1 MELQERQIRRRLEE
15 DFEPHIDLSDYQH
28 HPEDEQAKARTT
40 RALAALTVAAHAMV
54 SVEDACASVV
64 DESSDQGIDAI
75 GISAARREVYVVQ
88 TKTSSGGPSPT
99 EVMKFAHGIR
109 RLLDWDWDALGPKAR
124 RRRGEIEEALT
135 DARVIAIFSYLG
147 TQGPNEDASRLST
160 QLTQEVNS
168 AGDILE
174 FHYEGLRENYERR
187 NIASGL
193 SSPDS
198 ELTFDRWVTMSDYRS
213 EIMGIVPGEQLATI
227 TDQFSERLFD
237 KNIRAILRSTETNE
251 VLDETLRNS
260 PSDFW
265 YYNNGIT
272 IVANSIGC
280 SRTNPRSSNETF
292 SLKGLSVV
300 NGAQTCGA
308 LSRALRSNLPLDDVH
323 VTVRVISTA
332 GHPEDFEKQVTRYTN
347 TQNQVSNREFVALDP
362 YQQELSD
369 ILLAEAIQ
377 YSFRTGQALDDEEY
391 DFAFDLEEATRAL
404 SCWSGVDNAT
414 RAKREIGRMWTDL
427 NASPYLELFPR
438 DLNAATMYNA
448 VRFWRYFRDSYNAYG
463 REREHRAK
471 NIVKNSEFMATALFM
486 QWARANGAEF
496 TNIDWDVATFID
508 GCAEQ
513 VRVLSECVVDRHE
526 RENPGG
532 FAMSFF
538 KNQQKVEHFARTV
551 RTDFQSQ
558 LGVSASSA

>member
-1 MELQERQIRRRLEE
+1 MELQERQVRRRLEE
-15 DFEPHIDLSDYQH
+15 DFESHIDLSDYQQH
-28 HPEDEQAKARTT
+28 SESEQAKARTT
-40 RALAALTVAAHAMV
+40 RALAALTVAARAMV
-54 SVEDACASVV
+54 SVDEACASVV
-64 DESSDQGIDAI
+64 DESNDQGIDAI

-88 TKTSSGGPSPT
+88 TKTSVGGPSPT
-99 EVMKFAHGIR
+99 EVMKFVHGIR
-109 RLLDWDWDALGPKAR
+109 CLLDWDWDALGPKAR
-124 RRRGEIEEALT
+124 RRRGEIEEVLA

-147 TQGPNEDASRLST
+147 AQGPNEDASRLSN
-160 QLTQEVNS
+160 QLTEDVNA

-174 FHYEGLRENYERR
+174 FHYEGLRENFERR

-198 ELTFDRWVTMSDYRS
+198 ELTFDRWITMSDYRS
-213 EIMGIVPGEQLATI
+213 EIMGIVSGEQLATL
-227 TDQFSERLFD
+227 TEQFSELLFD

-251 VLDETLRNS
+251 VLDETLRDS

-308 LSRALRSNLPLDDVH
+308 LSRAFRSNLPLDDVH

-332 GHPEDFEKQVTRYTN
+332 EHPEDFEKQVTRYTN

-369 ILLAEAIQ
+369 LLLAEKVQ

-404 SCWSGVDNAT
+404 SCWSGVANAT
-414 RAKREIGRMWTDL
+414 RAKREIGRMWADL
-427 NASPYLELFPR
+427 SASPYLELFPR
-438 DLNAATMYNA
+438 DLNAAIMYNS
-448 VRFWRYFRDSYNAYG
+448 VRFWRSFRDSYNSAG

-471 NIVKNSEFMATALFM
+471 NIVKNSEFMASALFM
-486 QWARANGAEF
+486 QWARGNAAEF
-496 TNIDWDVATFID
+496 TNIDWDVAAFMA
-508 GCAEQ
+508 GCTDQ
-513 VRVLSECVVDRHE
+513 VRVLAECVVARHE

-538 KNQQKVEHFARTV
+538 KNQQKVETFARAV
-551 RTDFQSQ
+551 RADFLQELQS
-558 LGVSASSA
+558 SSGTS